1 MVDTVAADPNES
13 SHNTLDSSDTVNPDV
28 DNSGTTID
36 LNGDESQAP
45 VETQDTQDVAMADQP
60 GSSANPENALPE
72 SRIPAKKDATLREFL
87 SKMDDHAP
95 IVSSFILQR
104 SRFL

>member
-1 MVDTVAADPNES
+1 MVDSAAVDSNDS
-13 SHNTLDSSDTVNPDV
+13 SHNVADSSEPTTQDV

-36 LNGDESQAP
+36 LNGDQPAVP
-45 VETQDTQDVAMADQP
+45 TETQETQDVAMTDQQ
-60 GSSANPENALPE
+60 GASTGLENALPE

-95 IVSSFILQR
+95 IVSYFPNK
-104 SRFL
+104 